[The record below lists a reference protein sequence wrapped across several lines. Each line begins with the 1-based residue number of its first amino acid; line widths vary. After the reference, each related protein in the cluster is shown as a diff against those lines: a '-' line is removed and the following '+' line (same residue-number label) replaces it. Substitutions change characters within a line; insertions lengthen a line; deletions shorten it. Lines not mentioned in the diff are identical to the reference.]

1 MESNSWL
8 PILLGSL
15 LAPPGIII
23 IIALLGFFLQLR
35 RSWAGAVVLSLSI
48 VLLIGLSLPIT
59 GHQLLAS
66 LEAYARAAESEPGKE
81 SKSAAQAIVVLGAGR
96 LTDAPEYQGDT
107 VNAMTLE
114 RLRYAAQLQ
123 RKTGLPILVSG
134 GSPYGERTP
143 EAELMRNV
151 LVDDFHANVKWME
164 DKSRNTLENARYCR
178 DLLQDTGVHQ
188 VYLVTQAWHMRRA
201 LWAFQSYGI
210 DAIPA
215 ATGFSTLS
223 REDSSFIGYLPSAL
237 GMRMSGLAIRE
248 RVGYF
253 WYNFIQPHQP
263 LPAPATTS
271 ATAPTPAPITTPEP
285 IPMPARRHPRK

>member
-8 PILLGSL
+8 PTLLGSL

-48 VLLIGLSLPIT
+48 ALLVGLSLPIT

-66 LEAYARAAESEPGKE
+66 LETYARAAESELGKE

-96 LTDAPEYQGDT
+96 IADAPEYQGDT
-107 VNAMTLE
+107 VNALTLE
-114 RLRYAAQLQ
+114 RLRYAAVLQ
-123 RKTGLPILVSG
+123 RKTGLPIIVSG
-134 GSPYGERTP
+134 GSPFGERIP

-151 LVDDFHANVKWME
+151 LVDDFHANVKLME
-164 DKSRNTLENARYCR
+164 DKSRSTLENARYCR
-178 DLLQDTGVHQ
+178 DILQDTGIHQ

-201 LWAFQSYGI
+201 IWAFQSYGI
-210 DAIPA
+210 DVIPA
-215 ATGFSTLS
+215 ATGFNTLS

-237 GMRMSGLAIRE
+237 GIRMSGLAIRE

-253 WYNFIQPHQP
+253 WYTFVQSLKPT
-263 LPAPATTS
+263 PAPATAPL
-271 ATAPTPAPITTPEP
+271 ATPTHEPSPTPP
-285 IPMPARRHPRK
+285 PARDHTRK